1 MGYGKQGHGHPG
13 VNVLKENIGYVYQDD
28 YPWDIRID
36 KITSSLVS
44 AGHPTTIICKNSKRE
59 RNHET
64 LENGVRLHRLR
75 PHRSALANSLLGLP
89 AFFSPVWISTISAA
103 VGENDIRVLFVRD
116 LPLAPAAIYVGKKTC
131 IPVIMDM
138 AEDYPEMIQ
147 DTWTFRGPKPVDY
160 VIRNPALLRMLERWV
175 LPRLTA
181 VLTVSEESQ
190 DRVRKL
196 GSAKTCVIQNTPRNH
211 DQAGN
216 PPCEI
221 ARRLRESTALS
232 LLYVGGMEE
241 SRGLDEV
248 IDALPECQAKL
259 GAVELTIVGDGTSR
273 SALEHRVQELGLTAS
288 VHFEGFVDQG
298 RVPEIIG
305 AADIGLIPH
314 KLTNHV
320 NTTIPN
326 KIYDYMARSTPV
338 IASNAAPLVRIIDEH
353 HCGVYFTS
361 GSRESLVRA
370 VCSLSDASHRKQLGS
385 AGAKAIDASLN
396 WEADA
401 RRLVEFTDSVLAEFS
416 RAS

>member
-1 MGYGKQGHGHPG
+1 M
-13 VNVLKENIGYVYQDD
+13 KENIGYVYQDD

-44 AGHPTTIICKNSKRE
+44 AGYPTTIICKNSKGE
-59 RNHET
+59 RKHEI
-64 LENGVRLHRLR
+64 LENGVRLHRLS

-103 VGENDIRVLFVRD
+103 VREHDIRALFVRD
-116 LPLAPAAIYVGKKTC
+116 LPLAPAALHVGKQAR

-138 AEDYPEMIQ
+138 AEDYPAMIQ

-160 VIRNPALLRMLERWV
+160 VVRNPALLRILERWV
-175 LPRLTA
+175 LPRLMA
-181 VLTVSEESQ
+181 LLAVSEESQ

-196 GSAKTCVIQNTPRNH
+196 GCAKTCVIRNTPRTH
-211 DQAGN
+211 DQVVDH
-216 PPCEI
+216 PCEI
-221 ARRLRESTALS
+221 ACRLRESEALS

-273 SALEHRVQELGLTAS
+273 SALERRVQGLGLTAS

-298 RVPEIIG
+298 RVPGIID

-314 KLTNHV
+314 KLTNHT

-326 KIYDYMARSTPV
+326 KIYDYMARSKPV

-385 AGAKAIDASLN
+385 AGAKAVAASLN
-396 WEADA
+396 WENDA
-401 RRLVEFTDSVLAEFS
+401 GRLVEFTESVLAEFS
-416 RAS
+416 RIS

>member
-1 MGYGKQGHGHPG
+1 
-13 VNVLKENIGYVYQDD
+13 LKEDIGYVYQDD

-36 KITSSLVS
+36 KITSSFVS
-44 AGHPTTIICKNSKRE
+44 AGHPTTIICKNSRRE
-59 RNHET
+59 RKRET
-64 LENGVRLHRLR
+64 LENGVRLHRLTS
-75 PHRSALANSLLGLP
+75 HRSALANSLLGTP
-89 AFFSPVWISTISAA
+89 AFFSPVWISTVSAA
-103 VGENDIRVLFVRD
+103 VREHGIRALFVRD
-116 LPLAPAAIYVGKKTC
+116 LPLAPAAIYVGKKARV
-131 IPVIMDM
+131 PVIMDM

-147 DTWTFRGPKPVDY
+147 DTWTFRGPRPVDY
-160 VIRNPALLRMLERWV
+160 VIRNPTLLRMLERWV

-196 GSAKTCVIQNTPRNH
+196 GCAKTCVIGNTPRNH
-211 DQAGN
+211 DQVEDRS
-216 PPCEI
+216 CEI
-221 ARRLRESTALS
+221 SRRLRNSKALT

-248 IDALPECQAKL
+248 IEALPECRAKL

-273 SALEHRVQELGLTAS
+273 LALERRVQELGLTAS

-298 RVPEIIG
+298 RVPGIIG

-314 KLTNHV
+314 KLTKHI

-326 KIYDYMARSTPV
+326 KIYDYMERSKPV
-338 IASNAAPLVRIIDEH
+338 IASNAAPLVRLIDEH

-370 VCSLSDASHRKQLGS
+370 VCSLSDARHRQQLGD
-385 AGAKAIDASLN
+385 AGAKAVSTSLN
-396 WEADA
+396 WETDA
-401 RRLVEFTDSVLAEFS
+401 GRLVEFTDSVLTEFS
-416 RAS
+416 RAL

>member
-1 MGYGKQGHGHPG
+1 MNKFGWFSR
-13 VNVLKENIGYVYQDD
+13 VNVMKESIGYVYQDD

-36 KITSSLVS
+36 KITSSFAS
-44 AGHPTTIICKNSKRE
+44 AGHPTTIICKNTKGE
-59 RNHET
+59 RKHET
-64 LENGVRLHRLR
+64 LENGVHLHRLS

-103 VGENDIRVLFVRD
+103 VREQDIRALFVRD
-116 LPLAPAAIYVGKKTC
+116 LPLAPAAIYVGKK
-131 IPVIMDM
+131 IRVPVIMDM
-138 AEDYPEMIQ
+138 AEDYPAMIQ

-190 DRVRKL
+190 DRVHKL
-196 GSAKTCVIQNTPRNH
+196 GCAKTCVILNTPRSH
-211 DQAGN
+211 DQVEDH
-216 PPCEI
+216 PCEI
-221 ARRLRESTALS
+221 ACRLHKSKALS

-273 SALEHRVQELGLTAS
+273 SALERRVQELGLTAS
-288 VHFEGFVDQG
+288 VHFEGFVDQS
-298 RVPEIIG
+298 RVPGIIG
-305 AADIGLIPH
+305 GADIGLIPH
-314 KLTNHV
+314 KLTNHI

-326 KIYDYMARSTPV
+326 KIYDYMARSKPV

-361 GSRESLVRA
+361 GSKESFVRA

-385 AGAKAIDASLN
+385 AGAKAVSASLN

-401 RRLVEFTDSVLAEFS
+401 VRLLEFTDSVLAEFS
-416 RAS
+416 RVS